1 MNVKIKYPTNLQEIP
16 LKSYQEWL
24 SVSQNSNDEELLAYK
39 FVQIFT
45 GLELKTI
52 SQMGYKDVNFLIEQV
67 STVLTQKP
75 KFEQTW
81 KFGDIEFGFIPD
93 LENISW
99 GEYIDI
105 ESNLDKF
112 EGLHRAMAVLY
123 RPITNRLKDTY
134 EIEDYRGDNSYEDVM
149 KHLPLSIALGASLF
163 FWNLESA
170 LLRVSLASLESQTKE
185 IENQTTQSQL
195 NSQKSGVGITPYIDL
210 LKATLTD
217 WKLSQP
223 YPLERLSLSYRM
235 KSKKT
240 KSKPILTKDI

>member
-1 MNVKIKYPTNLQEIP
+1 
-16 LKSYQEWL
+16 
-24 SVSQNSNDEELLAYK
+24 
-39 FVQIFT
+39 
-45 GLELKTI
+45 
-52 SQMGYKDVNFLIEQV
+52 
-67 STVLTQKP
+67 
-75 KFEQTW
+75 
-81 KFGDIEFGFIPD
+81 
-93 LENISW
+93 
-99 GEYIDI
+99 
-105 ESNLDKF
+105 
-112 EGLHRAMAVLY
+112 MAVLY

-195 NSQKSGVGITPYIDL
+195 SSQKSGVGITPYIDL

>member
-163 FWNLESA
+163 F
-170 LLRVSLASLESQTKE
+170 
-185 IENQTTQSQL
+185 
-195 NSQKSGVGITPYIDL
+195 GI
-210 LKATLTD
+210 
-217 WKLSQP
+217 
-223 YPLERLSLSYRM
+223 
-235 KSKKT
+235 
-240 KSKPILTKDI
+240 